1 MQVCFL
7 IHSTSNL
14 NIWFHLAL
22 FVQEYLLKKTQPH
35 HRDRVQLY
43 DVFEGTLLN
52 MHSLHHTHQIAVLDH
67 RWLCEEKAFVK
78 DRFGANSN
86 STLLNLFFLRSL
98 GEN

>member
-1 MQVCFL
+1 M
-7 IHSTSNL
+7 
-14 NIWFHLAL
+14 

-52 MHSLHHTHQIAVLDH
+52 MHSLHHTHQIDVLDH

-78 DRFGANSN
+78 DRFRAVTVIQRFSIYSFSDPSERTNKASEHPEVPI
-86 STLLNLFFLRSL
+86 R
-98 GEN
+98 